1 MIILIFMYNTLYHTE
16 RKYLCIFFIR
26 LVKVMK
32 RRIKTEAVLL
42 QGEQIVGKTIILWS
56 ETKENKFS
64 KLPR

>member
-1 MIILIFMYNTLYHTE
+1 
-16 RKYLCIFFIR
+16 
-26 LVKVMK
+26 MK

-56 ETKENKFS
+56 ETKENMFS

>member
-1 MIILIFMYNTLYHTE
+1 MYNTPRIHKTIYI
-16 RKYLCIFFIR
+16 RKYLCIFFFL
-26 LVKVMK
+26 LVWFIK